1 MSSFWSSG
9 KLLLSGE
16 YWVLHGA
23 TALAV
28 PTLLGQRL
36 TYTPH
41 ERPLHWTALDRHR
54 KPWLDAAAAE
64 DPHVASLL
72 RAAKSLGGQVPTTG
86 SVRTEL
92 EFDRAWGWGS
102 SSSLTDLVA
111 QWTGVPALDLHFAT
125 SQGSG
130 FDVACARATSA
141 LTYRKTGP
149 ARAEWSAVAAAHWP
163 VEHFA
168 LVYLGQ
174 KQDSQKEVRRS
185 RREPLPAERDA
196 ISALSLAM
204 AEAREAAHWSALIE
218 EAEARTAEWTGL
230 PRVQERFGGVR
241 ATLKSL
247 GAWGGDFVLAVAEDP
262 SAFAYFAEHGYLCMK
277 WSDCVPPL
285 P

>member
-1 MSSFWSSG
+1 MSTFWSSG
-9 KLLLSGE
+9 KLLLCGE

-28 PTLLGQRL
+28 PTQLGQRL
-36 TYTPH
+36 TYTPNDQ
-41 ERPLHWTALDRHR
+41 PLQWSAWDRQGA
-54 KPWLDAAAAE
+54 PWLDAPAAE
-64 DPHVASLL
+64 DPHVSQLL
-72 RAAKSLGGQVPTTG
+72 RAAASLGGQVPTTG

-92 EFDRAWGWGS
+92 EFDRSWGWGS

-111 QWTGVPALDLHFAT
+111 QWTGVSALDLHFAT

-149 ARAEWSAVAAAHWP
+149 AQAEWSAVTAAHWP

-174 KQDSQKEVRRS
+174 KQDSQKEVRRN
-185 RREPLPAERDA
+185 RREPLPAEMDA
-196 ISALSLAM
+196 ISALSREL
-204 AEAREAAHWSALIE
+204 AEARAASRWAELIE
-218 EAEARTAEWTGL
+218 EAEARTAAWTGL
-230 PRVQERFGGVR
+230 PRVQERFRGVR

-247 GAWGGDFVLAVAEDP
+247 GAWGGDFALAVAEDP
-262 SAFAYFAEHGYLCMK
+262 SAFAYFAEHGYLCLK